1 MSHSRFNFKSS
12 GILVTDKKFT
22 NPVVVE
28 KPIGIK
34 TPVEIGQNEDSLFKM
49 HYNPGDQV
57 KDNLRNLILTNF
69 GERLGRAQ
77 FGANLK
83 DISFDLTAIDQYE
96 SEVAQRIREAVNTHL
111 SIISIKDI
119 STSDVTN
126 ARQSE
131 TNNFIAAQAKASGLA
146 LIVIRVTYDI
156 PRAKI
161 FNQALEVLTYVG
173 G

>member
-1 MSHSRFNFKSS
+1 MSHGRFNFKSS
-12 GILVTDKKFT
+12 GVLVTDRKFT

-34 TPVEIGQNEDSLFKM
+34 TPVEIGQSEDSLFKM
-49 HYNPGDQV
+49 HFNPGDQI
-57 KDNLRNLILTNF
+57 KDNLKNLILTNF

-83 DISFDLTAIDQYE
+83 DLSFDLTAIDQYE
-96 SEVAQRIREAVNTHL
+96 SEVAQRIREAVNSHL
-111 SIISIKDI
+111 AVISIKDI
-119 STSDVTN
+119 SISDVTN
-126 ARQSE
+126 SRQSE
-131 TNNFIAAQAKASGLA
+131 NSFLSSQAKASGLA
-146 LIVIRVTYDI
+146 LIVIRVTYDV